1 MPWLSLPSLH
11 IHTFSTRRRQPRAA
25 RTSAEHAGTL
35 LQTGGDGGE
44 KQRDLTSTKSLTFS
58 ISPFATTW
66 WNAAVALA
74 VPASFLAGIKPVL
87 LNWFVA
93 TCRRKHR
100 IKKNGM
106 LFVFLFA
113 AGARR
118 HLCRVPVGL
127 RCARRR
133 IWLAL
138 ASQRRGWASAD
149 GAGSDRPPR
158 ASALHADCARELKVA
173 PHRRQQRWSLVAA

>member
-87 LNWFVA
+87 LNWFVP

-106 LFVFLFA
+106 LFVFLLA
-113 AGARR
+113 AGADATCAGYQLACAAPAAESGWPW
-118 HLCRVPVGL
+118 HHSDVAGL
-127 RCARRR
+127 LQTGPARIDPLVRARCTLTAH
-133 IWLAL
+133 
-138 ASQRRGWASAD
+138 
-149 GAGSDRPPR
+149 GS
-158 ASALHADCARELKVA
+158 
-173 PHRRQQRWSLVAA
+173 